1 MDLIPLYAL
10 FAPIILWPV
19 EIIFPYPF
27 IVEEIAK
34 GALILFATGKEY
46 DRKKTV
52 ITFLIA
58 GVVFALSETVL
69 YVINLGYAG
78 GVSYLLVRFILTS
91 LLHSL
96 TFLII
101 LLPTLKNRKLLFPGL
116 LFAILLH
123 YLYNRFIGNLYTI
136 M

>member
-19 EIIFPYPF
+19 EILFPYPF

-34 GALILFATGKEY
+34 GALILFATGKDY
-46 DRKKTV
+46 DSKKAV
-52 ITFLIA
+52 KTFLIA

-69 YVINLGYAG
+69 YVVNLGFTG
-78 GVSYLLVRFILTS
+78 SVSYLLIRFILTS

-96 TFLII
+96 TFIII
-101 LLPTLKNRKLLFPGL
+101 LLPTLKNRKLLLPGL
-116 LFAILLH
+116 LIAILLH

>member
-19 EIIFPYPF
+19 EILFPYPF

-34 GALILFATGKEY
+34 GALILFAVRGDY
-46 DRKKTV
+46 DKKKAIKIFFV
-52 ITFLIA
+52 A

-69 YVINLGYAG
+69 YVINLSYVGS
-78 GVSYLLVRFILTS
+78 VSYLLIRFVLTS

-101 LLPTLKNRKLLFPGL
+101 LLPTLKNKKFIVLGL
-116 LFAILLH
+116 VVSIILH
-123 YLYNRFIGNLYTI
+123 YFFNRYINTLYTI